1 MTPSRSVDHESYVTP
16 SPSVDHESYVTPSPS
31 VDLSPKDSQ
40 DVNQEKKKVNLDL
53 GLLFNPNN
61 TIGIGGLTLRLS
73 F

>member
-1 MTPSRSVDHESYVTP
+1 MCIRDRANRS
-16 SPSVDHESYVTPSPS
+16 
-31 VDLSPKDSQ
+31 KDSQ
-40 DVNQEKKKVNLDL
+40 DVNQEKKKVDLDL